1 MYYLNSGLTP
11 LSWIHKHVTLMSN
24 SKLKTFL
31 SLCCSSLRLLFSPL
45 SFSRSRQ
52 GSLAPS
58 SRPCWTRC
66 CMLMITR
73 KRTPP
78 KNQPTWYS
86 FYNTGADGTWL
97 GEYACTYSVTVV
109 RSSLSLRFCSSR
121 WTSFSRSC
129 NRVVS
134 RQTSN
139 SRVFSWSWS
148 ACCSASRSWYT
159 AVMFHDIQSN
169 NINDS
174 KSWWNLFLPVCSGS
188 GSPPRWAGPPGNAPE
203 SRYAAGFLS
212 SAQTP
217 SGTFSSGCWC
227 VYLDC
232 GSTQNINIPQ
242 LK

>member
-1 MYYLNSGLTP
+1 
-11 LSWIHKHVTLMSN
+11 MSN
-24 SKLKTFL
+24 SSNRQIKTFL

-66 CMLMITR
+66 CMLIVTR

-78 KNQPTWYS
+78 KINQHDTV
-86 FYNTGADGTWL
+86 FIILVQMQHGCENILA
-97 GEYACTYSVTVV
+97 YSVTVV

-121 WTSFSRSC
+121 WMSFSRSC

-139 SRVFSWSWS
+139 SRVFSWSWT

-159 AVMFHDIQSN
+159 AESCFMAYRLITSTTARADGTCSYLFVLALVVLQGGQVRQVTLQSL
-169 NINDS
+169 DTLLVFS
-174 KSWWNLFLPVCSGS
+174 LQLRLLLALFLQVVDVFVPTANLHK
-188 GSPPRWAGPPGNAPE
+188 P
-203 SRYAAGFLS
+203 
-212 SAQTP
+212 
-217 SGTFSSGCWC
+217 
-227 VYLDC
+227 
-232 GSTQNINIPQ
+232 
-242 LK
+242 